1 MALSNSQYDEI
12 LRGYDA
18 RQLHNKDILE
28 ARTKELHK
36 RAPELLD
43 IDHSIA
49 ELSVDSARRLFDGDK
64 DALDNLKKQ
73 IAALRLR
80 KEQIIKKLGY
90 PANYLEAVYTCP
102 DCKDTGYIDGKIC
115 DCIKSRAKAILIES
129 LSESLPLNSC
139 RFENFSL
146 KYYLDE
152 DLGGGNPRKRMEGLL
167 KLCRDYVNN
176 FSPKSSDSILFMG
189 DAGLG
194 KTHLSLSIVYELL
207 NKGFDVVYG
216 SAYNLFAA
224 MENDHFS
231 NRSNDSFNAA
241 VSCDLLVIDDLGS
254 EFVSPYIQAMFYN
267 VVNTRLLS
275 NKPTIINTNLT
286 MQEIEQ
292 KYTPRISSRFIGSYT
307 AKKFIGNDI
316 RQIKMAEKFNG

>member
-1 MALSNSQYDEI
+1 MNREKAFFLAFEEQKANLNRKNAEYNKALEILKSKNGRIEEIDRTLSAVGAKIGLTVLSGDRNELDRMQKLITALSDEK
-12 LRGYDA
+12 A
-18 RQLHNKDILE
+18 AILE
-28 ARTKELHK
+28 KNGINT
-36 RAPELLD
+36 PE
-43 IDHSIA
+43 
-49 ELSVDSARRLFDGDK
+49 FDCK
-64 DALDNLKKQ
+64 A
-73 IAALRLR
+73 
-80 KEQIIKKLGY
+80 
-90 PANYLEAVYTCP
+90 
-102 DCKDTGYIDGKIC
+102 CKDTGYIDGRIC

-146 KYYLDE
+146 KYYPDE
-152 DLGGGNPRKRMEGLL
+152 DLGGGNPRKRMEGIL

-176 FSPKSSDSILFMG
+176 FSPKSSESILFMG

-207 NKGFDVVYG
+207 NQGFDVVYG

-224 MENDHFS
+224 MENDHFG

-275 NKPTIINTNLT
+275 NRPTIINTNLT

-292 KYTPRISSRFIGSYT
+292 KYTPRISSRFIGNYT

>member
-1 MALSNSQYDEI
+1 MNREKAFSLAFEEQKTKLNRKNAEYNKALEVLKAKNGRIEEIDRTLKAVGAKIGLTVLSGDRNELQRMQKLITALSDEK
-12 LRGYDA
+12 A
-18 RQLHNKDILE
+18 AILE
-28 ARTKELHK
+28 EN
-36 RAPELLD
+36 
-43 IDHSIA
+43 SITPV
-49 ELSVDSARRLFDGDK
+49 EFDCK
-64 DALDNLKKQ
+64 A
-73 IAALRLR
+73 
-80 KEQIIKKLGY
+80 
-90 PANYLEAVYTCP
+90 
-102 DCKDTGYIDGKIC
+102 CKDTGYIDGKIC
-115 DCIKSRAKAILIES
+115 DCIKSRAKAILIEG
-129 LSESLPLNSC
+129 LSESIPLDSC

-146 KYYLDE
+146 KYYPDE
-152 DLGGGNPRKRMEGLL
+152 DLSVGNPRKRMEGLL

-176 FSPKSSDSILFMG
+176 FSPKSSESILFMG

-207 NKGFDVVYG
+207 NQGFDVVYG

-231 NRSNDSFNAA
+231 NRNNDSFNAA

>member
-1 MALSNSQYDEI
+1 MNREKAFFLAFEEQKANLNRKNAEYNKALEILKSKNGRIEEIDRTLSAVGAKIGLTVLSGDRNELDRMQKLITALSDEK
-12 LRGYDA
+12 A
-18 RQLHNKDILE
+18 AILE
-28 ARTKELHK
+28 KNGINT
-36 RAPELLD
+36 PE
-43 IDHSIA
+43 
-49 ELSVDSARRLFDGDK
+49 FDCK
-64 DALDNLKKQ
+64 A
-73 IAALRLR
+73 
-80 KEQIIKKLGY
+80 
-90 PANYLEAVYTCP
+90 
-102 DCKDTGYIDGKIC
+102 CKDTGYIDGRIC

-146 KYYLDE
+146 KYYPDE

-176 FSPKSSDSILFMG
+176 FSPKSSDSVLFMG

>member
-1 MALSNSQYDEI
+1 MNREKAFSLAFEEQKANLNRKNAEYNKALEALKAKNGRIEEIDRTLTAVGAKIGLTVLSGDRNELERMQKLITALSDE
-12 LRGYDA
+12 RTA
-18 RQLHNKDILE
+18 ILE
-28 ARTKELHK
+28 KNGITP
-36 RAPELLD
+36 PE
-43 IDHSIA
+43 
-49 ELSVDSARRLFDGDK
+49 VDC
-64 DALDNLKKQ
+64 
-73 IAALRLR
+73 
-80 KEQIIKKLGY
+80 
-90 PANYLEAVYTCP
+90 EA
-102 DCKDTGYIDGKIC
+102 CKDTGYIDGKIC
-115 DCIKSRAKAILIES
+115 DCIKSRAKAILIEG
-129 LSESLPLNSC
+129 LSESLPLSDC

-146 KYYLDE
+146 KYYPDE
-152 DLGGGNPRKRMEGLL
+152 DLNGGNPRKRMEGLL
-167 KLCRDYVNN
+167 KLCCDYVNN
-176 FSPKSSDSILFMG
+176 FTPRSSESILFMG

-231 NRSNDSFNAA
+231 NRNNDSFNAA

-292 KYTPRISSRFIGSYT
+292 KYTPRISSRFIGSFT

-316 RQIKMAEKFNG
+316 RQIKMAEKLNG

>member
-1 MALSNSQYDEI
+1 MNREKAFSLAFEEQKANLNRKNAEYNKALEILKSKNGRIEEIDRTLSAVGAKIGLTVLSGDRNELDRMQKLITALSDEK
-12 LRGYDA
+12 A
-18 RQLHNKDILE
+18 AILE
-28 ARTKELHK
+28 KNGINT
-36 RAPELLD
+36 PE
-43 IDHSIA
+43 
-49 ELSVDSARRLFDGDK
+49 FDCK
-64 DALDNLKKQ
+64 A
-73 IAALRLR
+73 
-80 KEQIIKKLGY
+80 
-90 PANYLEAVYTCP
+90 
-102 DCKDTGYIDGKIC
+102 CKDTGYIDGRIC

-146 KYYLDE
+146 KYYPDE

-167 KLCRDYVNN
+167 KLCRDYVRD
-176 FSPKSSDSILFMG
+176 FSPRSSESILFMG
-189 DAGLG
+189 GAGLG

-316 RQIKMAEKFNG
+316 RQIKMAEKLER